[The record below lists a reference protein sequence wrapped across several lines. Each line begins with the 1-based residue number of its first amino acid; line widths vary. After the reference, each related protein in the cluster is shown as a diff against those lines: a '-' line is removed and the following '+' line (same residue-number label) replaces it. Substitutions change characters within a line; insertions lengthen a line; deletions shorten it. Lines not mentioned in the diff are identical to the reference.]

1 MKAKLNWQTFTTNAI
16 ATFLGVELSVKYN
29 GKGKF
34 EATVY
39 VKGRRPEKDHTF
51 STLKDGMEWCEQTL
65 QRWIDASFDPVLES
79 VESPL
84 KDTDLRQVAEYST
97 NQNY

>member
-1 MKAKLNWQTFTTNAI
+1 MKAKLDWQTFTTNAI

-29 GKGKF
+29 GNGKF

-51 STLKDGMEWCEQTL
+51 STLKDGKEWCERTL
-65 QRWIDASFDPVLES
+65 QRLIDESFEPVSE
-79 VESPL
+79 
-84 KDTDLRQVAEYST
+84 
-97 NQNY
+97 